1 VAAVRSLDSQSDDVL
16 VALARWAPADE
27 RAVAMAIV
35 GLLPLLLA
43 RCGRSRL
50 PVDDL
55 IGELAIVI
63 GDVAMGRSRPVD
75 RQVAN
80 RLLDRA
86 SARLH
91 RSTLRSTRRL
101 VLCDPLLLGRRLTER
116 DPDPADVVAER
127 VDLARAVRWVSSA
140 DARRPTVR
148 AWNAAVALSGVEVR
162 TPSVRRRLKYARRM
176 LRRSRVAELVA

>member
-1 VAAVRSLDSQSDDVL
+1 
-16 VALARWAPADE
+16 
-27 RAVAMAIV
+27 
-35 GLLPLLLA
+35 
-43 RCGRSRL
+43 
-50 PVDDL
+50 VDDL
-55 IGELAIVI
+55 ISEVAIVI
-63 GDVAMGRSRPVD
+63 GDVATGRSQPVA

-91 RSTLRSTRRL
+91 RSTLRSTRGR
-101 VLCDPLLLGRRLTER
+101 VLCDPLLLSGRLTGG
-116 DPDPADVVAER
+116 DADPADVVAER

-148 AWNAAVALSGVEVR
+148 AWKAAVVLSGVELR